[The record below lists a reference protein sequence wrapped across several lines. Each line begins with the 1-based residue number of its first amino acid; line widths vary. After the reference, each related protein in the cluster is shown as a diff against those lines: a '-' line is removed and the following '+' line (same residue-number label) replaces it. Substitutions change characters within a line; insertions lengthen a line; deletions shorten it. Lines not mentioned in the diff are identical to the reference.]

1 MTRLP
6 SRRAGPAPPVGLISS
21 PSAECGVTHHSSARV
36 PTTAGAPTRCRLQK
50 GHHVN
55 ILTESVDGVIGVDTH
70 RDTLAAAAVTAIG
83 ATLGS
88 AEVAANAAG
97 YQQPLAFA
105 QHHLPGAR
113 CWAVEGT
120 SSYGAG
126 LTEFLIAEGER
137 VVEVCRPKRPP
148 RRGAR
153 KSDALDAVRA
163 AREVLA
169 SDHLIEPRSRGHREA
184 LRVLMTTRAGAVTAR
199 TAAVNHL
206 KALIVSAP
214 EDLRAELRSRTSKAQ
229 IAYCAKLRD
238 RPTRDVQHRAT
249 VRALRCTAQRVQAL
263 KAEAD
268 DLERQISH
276 LVTQIRPQLLELP
289 GVGPI
294 SAAQVLISWS
304 HPGRLRSEAAFA
316 TLAGAAPIPASSG
329 LTNRHRLNRGGDR
342 QLNRALH
349 TIVLTRSRIDPA
361 TRAYITRRLAEGK
374 TLRETKRCLK
384 RIIAR
389 QIFRHL
395 QQHPS
400 ATESVPE
407 TT

>member
-1 MTRLP
+1 MNTL
-6 SRRAGPAPPVGLISS
+6 
-21 PSAECGVTHHSSARV
+21 AET
-36 PTTAGAPTRCRLQK
+36 
-50 GHHVN
+50 
-55 ILTESVDGVIGVDTH
+55 VDGVIGVDTH

-83 ATLGS
+83 ATLGNTD
-88 AEVAANAAG
+88 APANADG
-97 YQQPLAFA
+97 YRHLLNFA
-105 QHHLPGAR
+105 RHHLPGRR

-126 LTEFLIAEGER
+126 LTNFLIAEGER

-163 AREVLA
+163 AREVLS

-199 TAAVNHL
+199 TAAINHL
-206 KALIVSAP
+206 KALVVSAP
-214 EDLRAELRSRTSKAQ
+214 EQLRAELRGRTSDAQ
-229 IAYCAKLRD
+229 IIYCAKLRD
-238 RPTRDVQHRAT
+238 RPAQDVEHRTT
-249 VRALRCTAQRVQAL
+249 VRALRSTAQRVQAL
-263 KAEAD
+263 KTEAD
-268 DLERQISH
+268 DLERDIASILAQNQPE
-276 LVTQIRPQLLELP
+276 LTQLP
-289 GVGPI
+289 GVGTI
-294 SAAQVLISWS
+294 SAAQILISWS

-349 TIVLTRSRIDPA
+349 TIVLTRSRIDPE

-374 TLRETKRCLK
+374 TLRDVKRCLK
-384 RIIAR
+384 RIVAR
-389 QIFRHL
+389 QLFRAL
-395 QQHPS
+395 QRHHHTASRQTPEPLD
-400 ATESVPE
+400 AT
-407 TT
+407 

>member
-1 MTRLP
+1 
-6 SRRAGPAPPVGLISS
+6 
-21 PSAECGVTHHSSARV
+21 
-36 PTTAGAPTRCRLQK
+36 
-50 GHHVN
+50 
-55 ILTESVDGVIGVDTH
+55 
-70 RDTLAAAAVTAIG
+70 
-83 ATLGS
+83 
-88 AEVAANAAG
+88 
-97 YQQPLAFA
+97 
-105 QHHLPGAR
+105 
-113 CWAVEGT
+113 
-120 SSYGAG
+120 
-126 LTEFLIAEGER
+126 
-137 VVEVCRPKRPP
+137 VEVCRPKRPP

-163 AREVLA
+163 AREVLS

-184 LRVLMTTRAGAVTAR
+184 LRVLMTTRAGAVAAR

-214 EDLRAELRSRTSKAQ
+214 EDLRAELRGRTSGAQ
-229 IAYCAKLRD
+229 IAYCARLRD
-238 RPTRDVQHRAT
+238 RPAQDVEHRTT
-249 VRALRCTAQRVQAL
+249 VRALRSTAHRVQAL

-268 DLERQISH
+268 DLEREIAR
-276 LVTQIRPQLLELP
+276 LVTQVQPELVQLP

-349 TIVLTRSRIDPA
+349 TIALTRSRIDPA
-361 TRAYITRRLAEGK
+361 TRAYSTRRHAEGK
-374 TLRETKRCLK
+374 TPRETKRCLK

-389 QIFRHL
+389 QIFRIL
-395 QQHPS
+395 QRCHQ
-400 ATESVPE
+400 ANE
-407 TT
+407 TGPRTT

>member
-1 MTRLP
+1 VST
-6 SRRAGPAPPVGLISS
+6 
-21 PSAECGVTHHSSARV
+21 
-36 PTTAGAPTRCRLQK
+36 
-50 GHHVN
+50 
-55 ILTESVDGVIGVDTH
+55 LTESVDGVIGVDTH

-83 ATLGS
+83 ANLASTQVS
-88 AEVAANAAG
+88 ADADG
-97 YQQPLAFA
+97 YRRLLQFA
-105 QHHLPGAR
+105 RHHLPNRR

-126 LTEFLIAEGER
+126 LTEFLIAQGER

-153 KSDALDAVRA
+153 KSDALDAIRA
-163 AREVLA
+163 AREVLS
-169 SDHLIEPRSRGHREA
+169 SDHLIEPRGRGYREA
-184 LRVLMTTRAGAVTAR
+184 LRVLMTTRAGAICAR
-199 TAAVNHL
+199 TAAINHL

-214 EDLRAELRSRTSKAQ
+214 EDLRAELRGRTSDAQ
-229 IAYCAKLRD
+229 IAHCARLRD
-238 RPTRDVQHRAT
+238 RPARDVEHRTT
-249 VRALRCTAQRVQAL
+249 VRALRRTAQRVQVL

-268 DLERQISH
+268 DLEREIAH
-276 LVTQIRPQLLELP
+276 LVAQVQPQLVNLP

-304 HPGRLRSEAAFA
+304 HRGRLRSEAAFA

-349 TIVLTRSRIDPA
+349 TIVLTRSRTDPA

-374 TLRETKRCLK
+374 TLRDTKRCLK

-389 QIFRHL
+389 QLFRLL
-395 QQHPS
+395 QHHQQLH
-400 ATESVPE
+400 E
-407 TT
+407 TNPQTT

>member
-1 MTRLP
+1 M
-6 SRRAGPAPPVGLISS
+6 
-21 PSAECGVTHHSSARV
+21 
-36 PTTAGAPTRCRLQK
+36 
-50 GHHVN
+50 N
-55 ILTESVDGVIGVDTH
+55 ILTEPIDGVIGVDTH

-83 ATLGS
+83 AVVASTQAAAS
-88 AEVAANAAG
+88 ADG
-97 YQQPLAFA
+97 YQYLLRFA
-105 QHHLPGAR
+105 LGHLPNRR

-120 SSYGAG
+120 GSYGAG
-126 LTEFLIAEGER
+126 LTEFLLGQGER

-148 RRGAR
+148 RRGGR

-163 AREVLA
+163 AREVLS

-184 LRVLMTTRAGAVTAR
+184 LRVLMMTRAGAVAAR
-199 TAAVNHL
+199 TAAINHL

-214 EDLRAELRSRTSKAQ
+214 EALRAELRGRTSDAQ
-229 IAYCAKLRD
+229 IACCTRLHH
-238 RPTRDVQHRAT
+238 RPAQDLQHRAT
-249 VRALRCTAQRVQAL
+249 VRALRSTAQRVQAL

-268 DLERQISH
+268 DLEREIAR
-276 LVTQIRPQLLELP
+276 LVTEVQPQLVELP
-289 GVGPI
+289 GAGPI

-304 HPGRLRSEAAFA
+304 HRGRLRSEAAFA
-316 TLAGAAPIPASSG
+316 ALAGAAPIPASSG

-349 TIVLTRSRIDPA
+349 TIVLTRSRTDPA

-389 QIFRHL
+389 QIFRAL
-395 QQHPS
+395 QQHHP
-400 ATESVPE
+400 ATQTPR